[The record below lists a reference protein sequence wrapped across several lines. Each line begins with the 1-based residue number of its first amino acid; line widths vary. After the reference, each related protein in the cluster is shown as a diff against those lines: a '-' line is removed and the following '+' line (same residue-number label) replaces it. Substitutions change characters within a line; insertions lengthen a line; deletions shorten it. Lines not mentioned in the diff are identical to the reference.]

1 MEIRGIAALFFAL
14 LPINREF
21 VIASMTSSV
30 EYSADYSGIS
40 TDDRSIAIRKPAN
53 QLAIRFSRYRSPHS
67 IVSFFFIRTKNATF
81 TFPPPPTIFNPR
93 RGSLQLRAV
102 TMVGGEFG
110 FFGKRF
116 FRGKR
121 RERIEIMNEQSKENR
136 KRVR

>member
-30 EYSADYSGIS
+30 EYSADYSAIS

-81 TFPPPPTIFNPR
+81 TFPPQPFLIPVEDR
-93 RGSLQLRAV
+93 YSYVQLRWLEGNSDFSGSV
-102 TMVGGEFG
+102 
-110 FFGKRF
+110 FFEGKE
-116 FRGKR
+116 
-121 RERIEIMNEQSKENR
+121 ERVLKL
-136 KRVR
+136 

>member
-67 IVSFFFIRTKNATF
+67 IVSFFFYSHEKCNF
-81 TFPPPPTIFNPR
+81 HLPPPQPFLIPVEDR
-93 RGSLQLRAV
+93 YVQLRWLEGNSDFSGSV
-102 TMVGGEFG
+102 
-110 FFGKRF
+110 FFEGKEESVL
-116 FRGKR
+116 KL
-121 RERIEIMNEQSKENR
+121 
-136 KRVR
+136 